1 MAMKRFK
8 GLAVA
13 ATLALA
19 GLGGGLAGPGLA
31 QSTQPSQSG
40 QAGPAAPAGD
50 APVAA
55 PVTSPAQQTAAA
67 PAGAANT
74 APTTAAA
81 TPTADPGSPLLAVD
95 GAPGTTSPAGVGVPT
110 ERHFG
115 IQPQVTKN
123 GEYAHW
129 FHNSVLFP
137 VITLISLF
145 VLGLLVWVVLRY
157 RAKANPIPSKTSH
170 NTTIE
175 VVWTLLPVLALVAI
189 AVPSISLLQ
198 AQFKPAPAGAVT
210 LKAIGNQWYWTYQYP
225 DHGGFEVT
233 ANLLKERSEVEPGT
247 RYRTDRDGPRL
258 LATDNR
264 IVLPV
269 GTPIR
274 LITTSNDVIHSWA
287 VPAFWIK
294 LDAIPG
300 RLNETS
306 FTIDK
311 PGLYFGQCSELCGA
325 RHAYMPIAVEAVT
338 PAVFAQWVAA
348 KGGAMPAAGR
358 ASDKVIPQPGAEG
371 SKAKQ
376 DAAAE
381 GQASGLTTN
390 ATIVAPAQTQ
400 GATGNPSG
408 PGNTGNAGQ

>member
-1 MAMKRFK
+1 MT
-8 GLAVA
+8 GLKHIAIA
-13 ATLALA
+13 AGLALA
-19 GLGGGLAGPGLA
+19 GLGGVAGHA
-31 QSTQPSQSG
+31 
-40 QAGPAAPAGD
+40 AAPQTPAGTT

-55 PVTSPAQQTAAA
+55 PASTPSPQAAAEPGGVSNIAPTSAGAPAAAA
-67 PAGAANT
+67 PQ
-74 APTTAAA
+74 
-81 TPTADPGSPLLAVD
+81 SPLLAQD
-95 GAPGTTSPAGVGVPT
+95 GAPATTIDPLVGHPQNGV
-110 ERHFG
+110 FG
-115 IQPQVTKN
+115 LQTQVTKN
-123 GEYAHW
+123 GEFAHW
-129 FHNSVLFP
+129 MHNVVLFP
-137 VITLISLF
+137 AITFISLL

-175 VVWTLLPVLALVAI
+175 VLWTLLPVVALVLI
-189 AVPSISLLQ
+189 AVPSIGLLQ

-233 ANLLKERSEVEPGT
+233 ANMLKERGEVAAGE
-247 RYRTDRDGPRL
+247 RFRTDADGPRL

-269 GTPIR
+269 GVPIR
-274 LITTSNDVIHSWA
+274 LITTANDVIHSWA

-325 RHAYMPIAVEAVT
+325 RHAYMPIAVQAVP
-338 PAVFAQWVAA
+338 PAQFAAWVRA
-348 KGGAMPAAGR
+348 KGGTMPTPGQ
-358 ASDKVIPQPGAEG
+358 ASDKVIPQPGADTSAAANAEAN
-371 SKAKQ
+371 SA
-376 DAAAE
+376 DAATGPTE
-381 GQASGLTTN
+381 N
-390 ATIVAPAQTQ
+390 ATVAAPTAPQ
-400 GATGNPSG
+400 GATNNPA
-408 PGNTGNAGQ
+408 TGNAGQ